1 MPLCYYH
8 MLRVVLSMCQTLLL
22 VKVVS
27 HIWINSIA
35 YFSNFLL
42 KHLFLLMFQLIIKND
57 RAIKVPPATS
67 QRAFSGSSLNNRES
81 KSESAQS
88 HLPRGRRKTKPAQIV
103 KRFYQIP
110 VMKVR
115 DKADA
120 FFQLRQSARFMAFYS
135 ISFPSG
141 TSEDICFQ
149 LFNTWLTRVRKTRKD
164 FEYLW
169 IAERQ
174 GNNTVHFHMLT
185 HCFLNIRVVNHFMAA
200 AIQTQVQ
207 KGNMEWGN
215 SSKELYNG
223 VDVKHVHNAKG
234 VSRYLT
240 KYMTKRKK
248 DENGVMV
255 KEYHKFNRLAWH
267 CSRRVSALF
276 TSRIVSGDYLAEL
289 IGQPWFSHSSY
300 ICSVDERAARVFDVF
315 YFTKSPP
322 RSVLQ
327 ELRKINQRVFDGY
340 HDEQTINNLIS
351 NNYGKGIAS
360 FSEIVLHYTP
370 KIDTT
375 AKVSSAGQITR
386 HINVIQGDLFHV
398 H

>member
-1 MPLCYYH
+1 
-8 MLRVVLSMCQTLLL
+8 
-22 VKVVS
+22 
-27 HIWINSIA
+27 
-35 YFSNFLL
+35 
-42 KHLFLLMFQLIIKND
+42 MFQLIIKND

-67 QRAFSGSSLNNRES
+67 KRAFSGSSLNNRES

-88 HLPRGRRKTKPAQIV
+88 KLPRGRRKGASAKVV
-103 KRFYQIP
+103 KRVYQIP

-135 ISFPSG
+135 ISFPAG
-141 TSEDICFQ
+141 TSEDVCFQ
-149 LFNTWLTRVRKTRKD
+149 LFNTWLTRVRKSRKD

-248 DENGVMV
+248 DESGAMV
-255 KEYHKFNRLAWH
+255 KEYHMFNRLAWH

-300 ICSVDERAARVFDVF
+300 ICSIDDRAARVFDVF

-327 ELRKINQRVFDGY
+327 ELKKINQQVFDGY
-340 HDEQTINNLIS
+340 HDQQTINNLINS
-351 NNYGKGIAS
+351 NYGNGTNQ
-360 FSEIVLHYTP
+360 FSKVVSDNTP
-370 KIDTT
+370 KVDVTS
-375 AKVSSAGQITR
+375 KVTSGGR
-386 HINVIQGDLFHV
+386 INDSVTFLQGDLFYLS
-398 H
+398 

>member
-1 MPLCYYH
+1 
-8 MLRVVLSMCQTLLL
+8 
-22 VKVVS
+22 
-27 HIWINSIA
+27 
-35 YFSNFLL
+35 
-42 KHLFLLMFQLIIKND
+42 MFQLIVKND

-67 QRAFSGSSLNNRES
+67 QRAFGGSSLNNKNS
-81 KSESAQS
+81 KSKSAQS
-88 HLPRGRRKTKPAQIV
+88 KLPRGRRKGASAKVI
-103 KRFYQIP
+103 KRVYQIP

-135 ISFPSG
+135 ISFPAG
-141 TSEDICFQ
+141 TSEDMCFQ
-149 LFNTWLTRVRKTRKD
+149 LFNTWLTRVRETRKD
-164 FEYLW
+164 FQYLW

-248 DENGVMV
+248 DESGAMV
-255 KEYHKFNRLAWH
+255 KEYHTFNRLAWH

-276 TSRIVSGDYLAEL
+276 TSRIVSGDYLADL

-300 ICSVDERAARVFDVF
+300 ICSIDDRAARVFDVF

-327 ELRKINQRVFDGY
+327 ELRKINQQVFDGY
-340 HDEQTINNLIS
+340 HDEQTINNLINS
-351 NNYGKGIAS
+351 NYGNGINS
-360 FSEIVLHYTP
+360 FSEIVLHHTSTSSFTTKVP
-370 KIDTT
+370 SAERITANIDG
-375 AKVSSAGQITR
+375 V
-386 HINVIQGDLFHV
+386 QGNLFHI